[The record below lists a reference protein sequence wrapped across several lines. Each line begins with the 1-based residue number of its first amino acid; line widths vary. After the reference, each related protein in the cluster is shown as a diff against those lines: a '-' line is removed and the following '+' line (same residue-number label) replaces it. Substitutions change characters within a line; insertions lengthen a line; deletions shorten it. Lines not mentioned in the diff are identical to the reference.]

1 MDVMMEQQ
9 ALWAAQ
15 VAAATDLPEARLTT
29 CLAAILLAHEPT
41 SLRLDPPRRG
51 GRGADQRAPTAS
63 MKKAGILSVW
73 T

>member
-29 CLAAILLAHEPT
+29 RLAAILLAT
-41 SLRLDPPRRG
+41 SQHPSASIPHAAGDAG
-51 GRGADQRAPTAS
+51 QTKGATAS
-63 MKKAGILSVW
+63 MAIPA
-73 T
+73 

>member
-29 CLAAILLAHEPT
+29 CLAAILLAT
-41 SLRLDPPRRG
+41 SQHPSASIPHAAGDAG
-51 GRGADQRAPTAS
+51 QTKGAYRFYERARES
-63 MKKAGILSVW
+63 
-73 T
+73 